1 MHRAIK
7 AADKLSDRKYRAYCR
22 RLHLKRLKNVKPSID
37 NKAPKRCPH
46 LRQNLKKKQLMEER
60 FATIERE
67 NQLLLEKMSAIMNKN
82 CLDNKNDSLRYA
94 HSMNKGRRKKDLE
107 KITRENQAILYRIQ
121 AREPTYNHMEW
132 KNERER
138 NLRYLQN
145 ISEYEI
151 PISYKPPRRLK
162 PLEKDYTDSS
172 AAFLD
177 AEAAAAAGVYP
188 EV

>member
-1 MHRAIK
+1 
-7 AADKLSDRKYRAYCR
+7 
-22 RLHLKRLKNVKPSID
+22 
-37 NKAPKRCPH
+37 
-46 LRQNLKKKQLMEER
+46 MEER

-82 CLDNKNDSLRYA
+82 CLDNKNNSLKYA
-94 HSMNKGRRKKDLE
+94 HSMNKGRRKRDLE

-121 AREPTYNHMEW
+121 AREPTYNHLKW
-132 KNERER
+132 QNERER

-145 ISEYEI
+145 ISEFEI
-151 PISYKPPRRLK
+151 PVNYNPPNRLK
-162 PLEKDYTDSS
+162 PLDKDYTDSS

-177 AEAAAAAGVYP
+177 AEAAAAVGVYP

>member
-37 NKAPKRCPH
+37 NRPPKRCPH

-82 CLDNKNDSLRYA
+82 CLDNKNHSLKYA
-94 HSMNKGRRKKDLE
+94 HSMNKGRRELFSFSRFALS
-107 KITRENQAILYRIQ
+107 KIHGSPDHSIDSAFHPSIGFWSKIGIRWLAIIHF
-121 AREPTYNHMEW
+121 REPLE
-132 KNERER
+132 
-138 NLRYLQN
+138 
-145 ISEYEI
+145 S
-151 PISYKPPRRLK
+151 SRRSNGLH
-162 PLEKDYTDSS
+162 S
-172 AAFLD
+172 
-177 AEAAAAAGVYP
+177 
-188 EV
+188 